1 MGRITV
7 TLSER
12 DHLAFKLLA
21 LQQQKK
27 LVLLIQEAM
36 TDYLEKTGAYDLCIQ
51 RNSADQSLDP

>member
-36 TDYLEKTGAYDLCIQ
+36 TDYLEKAGAYGLCIQ